1 MSANPRISIATP
13 VYNEESIVE
22 ELIHRCLAVLDR
34 IAGGPHEIVLV
45 DDGSD
50 DRTWQLIREASVRDA
65 RIVGVSLSRN
75 FGHQAAIGAALDHA
89 SGDFVVVMDGD
100 LQDPPEAIEQ
110 LLAEAQRGFDVVYV
124 VRIKR
129 KESLWLRLSYSLFY
143 RLVAVLAD
151 LKLPVGA
158 GDFAI
163 MSRRVADLVRRSPER
178 QRYLRGLR
186 TWYGFRQKGLEI
198 ERDARFAGK
207 PKYNLRR
214 LLRLAFDGVFAFSV
228 MPIRLATACG
238 MLAVSCSVLFAIYAL
253 CVKIFWG
260 QSPVGFTAI
269 IFAITFLSG
278 VQLLFLGVI
287 GEYIGRIYE
296 EVKQRPHYVVQQ
308 VVGSR
313 TCTTDAPASPPNQ
326 STYSNDEPSVKTDA
340 AGNLLQ
346 VAEVGNSQNGA

>member
-1 MSANPRISIATP
+1 MSQLPRVSIATP
-13 VYNEESIVE
+13 VYNEESIVD
-22 ELIHRCLAVLDR
+22 ELIRRCSSVLDG
-34 IAGGPHEIVLV
+34 IAGGPHEIVLA

-50 DRTWQLIREASVRDA
+50 DRTWQLIQQAAARDS

-75 FGHQAAIGAALDHA
+75 FGHQAAIGAALDHV
-89 SGDFVVVMDGD
+89 SGDYVVVMDGD
-100 LQDPPEAIEQ
+100 LQDPPEAIPQ
-110 LLAEAQRGFDVVYV
+110 LLAEALKGFDVVYV

-129 KESLWLRLSYSLFY
+129 KESLWLRISYSLFY
-143 RLVAVLAD
+143 RLIAALAD

-163 MSRRVADLVRRSPER
+163 MSRRVTDLVRCSPER

-198 ERDARFAGK
+198 ERDARFSGK
-207 PKYNLRR
+207 PKYGLRR

-228 MPIRLATACG
+228 IPIRLATACG
-238 MLAVSCSVLFAIYAL
+238 MMAVTCSVLFAIYSL
-253 CVKIFWG
+253 FVKLFLG
-260 QSPVGFTAI
+260 QSPVGFTAL

-296 EVKQRPHYVVQQ
+296 EVKQRPHYVVKE
-308 VVGSR
+308 VVSGHSASNSEPNHA
-313 TCTTDAPASPPNQ
+313 TNGPATSGF
-326 STYSNDEPSVKTDA
+326 SASVLTADQPTPLAKVE
-340 AGNLLQ
+340 NPQ
-346 VAEVGNSQNGA
+346 HGA